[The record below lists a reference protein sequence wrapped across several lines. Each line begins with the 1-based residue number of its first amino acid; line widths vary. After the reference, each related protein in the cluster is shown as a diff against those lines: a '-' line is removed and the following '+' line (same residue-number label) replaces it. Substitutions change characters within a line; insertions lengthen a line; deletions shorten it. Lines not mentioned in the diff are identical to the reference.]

1 LTFVKQLLVATTS
14 KGKLNEI
21 AEALAGT
28 GISLLKLA
36 DRPIDLPE
44 ETGKTFEENALL
56 KARAALAA
64 TGLPALADDSGL
76 EVAALGGE
84 PGVLSA
90 RWENLAD
97 DAARNHRLLERLSGR
112 KDRAARFVCVIAL
125 ALPDGR
131 ELTFRGEVSGWIT
144 AAPRG
149 RHGFGYDPVFEPS
162 GLGKTFAEATLQE
175 KGSVSHRGR
184 ALQAL
189 TAWLKRFQGQPA
201 SR

>member
-1 LTFVKQLLVATTS
+1 MTQVKQLLVVTTS
-14 KGKLNEI
+14 QGKLNEI
-21 AEALAGT
+21 TEALAET
-28 GISLLKLA
+28 GISLLTLA
-36 DRPIDLPE
+36 DRPVDLPE

-90 RWENLAD
+90 RWEGLPD
-97 DAARNHRLLERLSGR
+97 DAARNRRLLERLSGR
-112 KDRAARFVCVIAL
+112 EDRGARFVCVIAL

-144 AAPRG
+144 SAPRG
-149 RHGFGYDPVFEPS
+149 RQGFGYDPIFEPC
-162 GLGKTFAEATLQE
+162 GLGQTFAEATPQE
-175 KGSVSHRGR
+175 KSAVSHRGR

-189 TAWLKRFQGQPA
+189 LAWLERFQGQPA
-201 SR
+201 GR